1 MECVWENGVRQNEVG
16 RGGNYVRVC
25 GGGGKGILGLD
36 LSEVWEREVEES
48 KRRARRKG
56 GNYRVWKRDFV
67 GERNVYLEFGEED
80 S

>member
-1 MECVWENGVRQNEVG
+1 M
-16 RGGNYVRVC
+16 C

-67 GERNVYLEFGEED
+67 GERNVYLEFGEEE
-80 S
+80 